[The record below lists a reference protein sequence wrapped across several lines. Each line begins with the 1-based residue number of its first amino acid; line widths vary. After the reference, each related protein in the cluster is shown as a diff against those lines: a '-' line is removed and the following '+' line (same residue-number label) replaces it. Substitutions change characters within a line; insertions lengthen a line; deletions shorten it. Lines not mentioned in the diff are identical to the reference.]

1 MSKTKQQLEQMQNK
15 EVLEI
20 QHDEDYIYEQYLAQ
34 EKLNEEYWEMKA
46 RETMDVINATYDNR
60 FCFADVMASV
70 LEVTGNE
77 KLAEEVGKRLNEL
90 YVRRMTFDAQINA

>member
-1 MSKTKQQLEQMQNK
+1 MSKTKQQLEQIQNN

-60 FCFADVMASV
+60 FCYADVVAAIY
-70 LEVTGNE
+70 EVTGDE
-77 KLAEEVGKRLNEL
+77 RLADAIGKKLNEL
-90 YVRRMTFDAQINA
+90 YVRRITFDTQING